1 MSTLSRV
8 ALALRGAFV
17 VAAYQ
22 ATHWMRRR
30 WRRAPRQRV
39 YCVVGMLLGLAAP
52 VGLALAHAISES
64 VLPTPAW
71 LVEDIAKLPTT
82 YAYVTGSTMA
92 ALAIL
97 GYFVGRWSDH
107 LRRLSTTDPL
117 TGLFNRRFLELR
129 AAEEVDRARR
139 YGTPLSLLVV
149 DLDGLKA
156 INDTRGH
163 RAGDEAIR
171 TVARSIAESARTNDV
186 PARVGGDEFAVLL
199 PQTTRAEAVAA
210 GKRIASE
217 VARREDAQGASL
229 SVSVGVAEL
238 DGARSGSIEA
248 LLTAA
253 DDALYEAKEAGG
265 GRVSIGRSASPRSYT
280 LAPAAAVGGV
290 GRGRAS

>member
-8 ALALRGAFV
+8 ALALRGAFA

-97 GYFVGRWSDH
+97 GYLVGRWSDH
-107 LRRLSTTDPL
+107 LRRLSITDPL

-129 AAEEVDRARR
+129 ATEEVDRARR

-186 PARVGGDEFAVLL
+186 AARVGGDEFAVLL

-210 GKRIASE
+210 GRRIAGE
-217 VARREDAQGASL
+217 VARREDQGASL

-238 DGARSGSIEA
+238 DGARSASIED
-248 LLTAA
+248 LLAAA

-265 GRVSIGRSASPRSYT
+265 GRVSIGRSASPRSAT
-280 LAPAAAVGGV
+280 LTPAGAVGGV